1 MRRGSA
7 LLARG
12 IAFACDW
19 SLSHVRAIL
28 SSFAGNGQLGV
39 CAVCGAAVVDGEPY
53 LRYRGEYYHAHG
65 CLESGLP
72 ALESLASK

>member
-28 SSFAGNGQLGV
+28 SSSPATAKSV
-39 CAVCGAAVVDGEPY
+39 YAPSAAP
-53 LRYRGEYYHAHG
+53 
-65 CLESGLP
+65 P
-72 ALESLASK
+72 